1 MTPDAQKKP
10 ISFRGWQE
18 ALVASGESPSRQ
30 RIFKGEIMG
39 FLRRCKQLHSPA
51 SVELAKQYL
60 DGLPTQDGN
69 EARDA
74 LRWFV
79 RAARLAAVEQSDG
92 QTVED
97 GKAERLK
104 AERLK
109 AEGGEASL
117 LTSAATGAGKAVDGR
132 WEDAEDGGEGKTG
145 KTGGERRTEGPLAG
159 ARSHFHDGHDGPD
172 TRSGPATSA
181 GRRGYEGKGRLQT
194 PPLAADDTGAS
205 AWEQALIQAMRSRNF
220 LWRTEETYRRWAG
233 RFAQFIAPRSPYAA
247 GTAEVGAFL
256 DALALQQRA
265 SAATQKQ
272 ALNALVF
279 FLQEALQHDLG
290 ELQYRRA
297 KRPTRL
303 PSVLAREEC
312 RRLFAQLNGT
322 TQLMA
327 ELAYGSGLRLME
339 LLRLRVHHVDLAR
352 GQLRVLGGKGDKDRA
367 TVLPQA
373 LVPRLE
379 AHIGRLRGLFA
390 ADREARLPGVWL
402 PEGLARKYQGAGEQW
417 EWQWLF
423 PSRET
428 SIDPVTGIRRR
439 HHTSDGAFQN
449 AIRRAAAAAGI
460 DKRVTP
466 HTLRHSF
473 ATHLLEGGADIR
485 TVQELLGH
493 ESVETTQIYTH
504 VMQRPGIGVRSPLDG
519 EK

>member
-1 MTPDAQKKP
+1 MA
-10 ISFRGWQE
+10 
-18 ALVASGESPSRQ
+18 
-30 RIFKGEIMG
+30 
-39 FLRRCKQLHSPA
+39 FLRRCEEWHSPV

-60 DGLPTQDGN
+60 DARPTQDGN
-69 EARDA
+69 DTRDA

-79 RAARLAAVEQSDG
+79 RAAQAAAVEQSDG
-92 QTVED
+92 RTVSDPLAHARSHDGEDEERKAGGGGQTTD
-97 GKAERLK
+97 G
-104 AERLK
+104 
-109 AEGGEASL
+109 
-117 LTSAATGAGKAVDGR
+117 GKAVPDPLAHARGHG
-132 WEDAEDGGEGKTG
+132 EDGTAEGLKAAD
-145 KTGGERRTEGPLAG
+145 PLAG
-159 ARSHFHDGHDGPD
+159 AR
-172 TRSGPATSA
+172 
-181 GRRGYEGKGRLQT
+181 GYKGRLQT
-194 PPLAADDTGAS
+194 PPLAAADTGAS

-233 RFAQFIAPRSPYAA
+233 RFAQFIAPRSPDAA

-265 SAATQKQ
+265 SASTQRQ

-279 FLQEALQHDLG
+279 LLQEALGRDLG
-290 ELQYRRA
+290 ELHYRRA
-297 KRPTRL
+297 EKPTRL
-303 PSVLAREEC
+303 PSVLSREEC

-322 TQLMA
+322 TLLMA

-352 GQLRVLGGKGDKDRA
+352 GQLRVLGGKGDKDRV

-390 ADREARLPGVWL
+390 ADRAAQLPGVWL

-428 SIDPVTGIRRR
+428 SIDPTTGIRRR
-439 HHTSDGAFQN
+439 HHTSDGAFQY
-449 AIRRAAAAAGI
+449 AIRRGAAAAGI

-473 ATHLLEGGADIR
+473 ATHLLESGADIR

-504 VMQRPGIGVRSPLDG
+504 VMQRPGVGVRSPLD
-519 EK
+519 E

>member
-1 MTPDAQKKP
+1 MTPDALKKP
-10 ISFRGWQE
+10 ISFREWQQ
-18 ALVASGESPSRQ
+18 ALAASGESPSRQ
-30 RIFKGEIMG
+30 QVFKEEIMG
-39 FLRRCKQLHSPA
+39 FLRQCKQWHSPA

-60 DGLPTQDGN
+60 AARPTQAGN
-69 EARDA
+69 DARDA

-79 RAARLAAVEQSDG
+79 RAAAE
-92 QTVED
+92 E

-109 AEGGEASL
+109 ADDGGRS
-117 LTSAATGAGKAVDGR
+117 DGR
-132 WEDAEDGGEGKTG
+132 IVD
-145 KTGGERRTEGPLAG
+145 RRTV
-159 ARSHFHDGHDGPD
+159 
-172 TRSGPATSA
+172 
-181 GRRGYEGKGRLQT
+181 GRTAPEAARLQDGIEPTGETPVPRGTAGFGDPALHGAKSPLVNPSGYGDGRTVDSRPWTVRLT
-194 PPLAADDTGAS
+194 PPLAAADTGAS
-205 AWEQALIQAMRSRNF
+205 AWEQALIQEMRSRNF

-247 GTAEVGAFL
+247 GTAEVGRFL

-265 SAATQKQ
+265 SASTQKQ

-279 FLQEALQHDLG
+279 FVQEALHRDLG
-290 ELQYRRA
+290 ELVYQRA
-297 KRPTRL
+297 RKPVRL
-303 PSVLAREEC
+303 PSVLSREEC
-312 RRLFAQLNGT
+312 RRLLAQLNGT
-322 TQLMA
+322 TLLMA

-352 GQLRVLGGKGDKDRA
+352 GQLRILGGKGDKDRA
-367 TVLPQA
+367 TVLPQS

-390 ADREARLPGVWL
+390 ADRAAQLPGVWM

-428 SIDPVTGIRRR
+428 SIDPTTGIRRR

-473 ATHLLEGGADIR
+473 ATHLLESGADIR

-504 VMQRPGIGVRSPLDG
+504 VMQRPGIGVRSPLD
-519 EK
+519 E